1 MAAFGAEEQALRQ
14 FLTESRMMV
23 AAATVKCAG
32 CSFAVTG
39 LTKSHCCVLCQR
51 TPGKHGPRCERRLRK
66 CKNCDYAVTM
76 ADCPHH
82 CCKLCAR
89 GEEEHGPR
97 CQRMEMPMSDDELDE
112 DDAARI
118 GEALPG
124 EAPAQFLWPHSIATD
139 SRGDIYVAEVS
150 YVEVGSRQRPPR
162 EMVSLRKWR
171 RVD

>member
-1 MAAFGAEEQALRQ
+1 MAAFGAEEHALRA

-32 CSFAVTG
+32 CNFAVTG

-51 TPGKHGPRCERRLRK
+51 TPGKRGPRCERRLRK

-97 CQRMEMPMSDDELDE
+97 CQRMAMPMSDDELDE
-112 DDAARI
+112 DDDAPDPELDLKI
-118 GEALPG
+118 VDNMTKMEQNEAMIRAL
-124 EAPAQFLWPHSIATD
+124 
-139 SRGDIYVAEVS
+139 
-150 YVEVGSRQRPPR
+150 R
-162 EMVSLRKWR
+162 EKLGL
-171 RVD
+171 